1 MEKEIKELVELAR
14 SQVGV
19 SRKILEIMKTMEKTM
34 REIRIRL
41 VDKLP
46 D

>member
-1 MEKEIKELVELAR
+1 MENEIKELVELAR

-19 SRKILEIMKTMEKTM
+19 SKEILEVMQTMEKTM